1 MAGKK
6 QLTLCDKTLILDW
19 KKKHIS
25 VRAMAKQLNVNE
37 SSVRRFL
44 AKFEIRR
51 TLDRKYGS
59 GRPRCTSVR
68 EDRLIKRLCLRDR
81 FATSS
86 QIRRTLEKSV
96 GSVISAKTVQRR
108 LNEVGLRASR
118 PAKKPLLT
126 QKMKK
131 TRLEWAKTFKNWTVD
146 DWSQVIFS
154 DESKFNLFGSDGNK
168 YVRRRK
174 GERYNEN
181 CTLKTVKHSPYVM
194 VWGCIT
200 YHGVGQILILRGSVN
215 AEKYLKVIKEGAYPT
230 ILEVSPL
237 LNQPLFQDDNAR
249 CHRATVVS
257 KFSFEVKILLNFEI
271 QLTYQRYF

>member
-1 MAGKK
+1 MAGKR
-6 QLTLCDKTLILDW
+6 QMTLSDKTLILDW
-19 KKKHIS
+19 KKKNIS
-25 VRAMAKQLNVNE
+25 IRSMAKKLNVNE

-44 AKFEIRR
+44 SKFKTSK

-59 GRPRCTSVR
+59 GRPRCTSTR
-68 EDRLIKRLCLRDR
+68 EDRLIKRLCLRNR

-86 QIRRTLEKSV
+86 QIRSDLEKTS

-108 LNEVGLRASR
+108 LNEIGLRANR

-131 TRLEWAKTFKNWTVD
+131 TRFEWAKTFKNWTVD

-200 YHGVGQILILRGSVN
+200 YHGVGELLILRGSVN
-215 AEKYLKVIKEGAYPT
+215 TEKYLKIIRDGAYPT
-230 ILEVSPL
+230 ILEVSRL
-237 LNQPLFQDDNAR
+237 LTQPLFQDDNAR
-249 CHRATVVS
+249 CHRAVAVS
-257 KFSFEVKILLNFEI
+257 KFNFDNEHCQI
-271 QLTYQRYF
+271 S